1 MHRKAWMWSHGE
13 GQLLR
18 GAPVTRVGAVS
29 RASWACNR
37 WRLVL
42 HVMHAGSR
50 LGQTRGL
57 YRTRRAVFHPGEGGE
72 CSPSSELLR
81 RRCIKDLRSGKSDS
95 IDQGEVSSG
104 NGQMS
109 RATTNLR
116 TRTRRVR
123 KRRAATILLVCHQMF
138 LIVFY
143 KP

>member
-72 CSPSSELLR
+72 CSPADMKKACGWSSRHDVRFRFEGRLLSTEGTLSDHGV
-81 RRCIKDLRSGKSDS
+81 CDGALIHFGDSDGDDDGPGFCDSDS
-95 IDQGEVSSG
+95 D
-104 NGQMS
+104 
-109 RATTNLR
+109 
-116 TRTRRVR
+116 
-123 KRRAATILLVCHQMF
+123 
-138 LIVFY
+138 
-143 KP
+143 